1 MNEDL
6 KQWIR
11 TVPDF
16 PKKGIL
22 FRDITPI
29 LLDPGAF
36 KKVCDILF
44 ERYNNREVD
53 KIAVIESRGFIFG
66 SVLAS
71 RLGKG
76 LVPLRKPGKLPWS
89 TISETYSL
97 EYGEASLEMHVD
109 AVKKGEH
116 VVIVDDLLATGG
128 TAAAAAMLIERGGGI
143 VEEIAFVISLTE
155 LRGIEKLEGRPVFT
169 LMSF

>member
-11 TVPDF
+11 NVPDF

-29 LLDPGAF
+29 LLDPSAF
-36 KKVCDILF
+36 KEVCDILF
-44 ERYNNREVD
+44 ERYRDREVN

-71 RLGKG
+71 QLGKG
-76 LVPLRKPGKLPWS
+76 LIPLRKPGKLPWS

-97 EYGEASLEMHVD
+97 EYGEASLEMHID
-109 AVKKGEH
+109 AVEKGEH

-128 TAAAAAMLIERGGGI
+128 TAAAAAMLVERRGGI
-143 VEEIAFVISLTE
+143 VEEIAFIISLTE
-155 LRGIEKLEGRPVFT
+155 LRGAEKLAGRPVFT